1 MMRKYTFERRH
12 YFFAFAFPPSKHPF
26 SRKIHAC
33 FMINDVAFILIF
45 TYTTHALID
54 KMQNCIEIFMVM
66 NINVGFIKI
75 YNEG

>member
-1 MMRKYTFERRH
+1 
-12 YFFAFAFPPSKHPF
+12 
-26 SRKIHAC
+26 
-33 FMINDVAFILIF
+33 MINDVALILIF

-75 YNEG
+75 YIAFICLNDILEQYSFILIRLVGYNHIN